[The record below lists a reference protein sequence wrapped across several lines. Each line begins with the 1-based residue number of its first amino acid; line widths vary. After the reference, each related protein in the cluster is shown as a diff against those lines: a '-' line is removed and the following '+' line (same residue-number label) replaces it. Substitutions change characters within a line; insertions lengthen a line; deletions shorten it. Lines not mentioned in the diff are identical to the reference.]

1 MNDTTNEVELPQLL
15 QATDVD
21 QFWQDH
27 VQKQQASGLSMAA
40 YCRENNLTHHLFYY
54 QIQKRRDKPQGSDS
68 QSNVLFHPVTLA
80 TSASKIKSTELGM
93 VFRLPNGIECE
104 LQHANVG
111 ACLEVLH
118 SLAQF
123 PL

>member
-1 MNDTTNEVELPQLL
+1 
-15 QATDVD
+15 
-21 QFWQDH
+21 

-40 YCRENNLTHHLFYY
+40 YCRANGLTLHLFYY
-54 QIQKRRDKPQGSDS
+54 QIQKRRDNPQGSDS

-80 TSASKIKSTELGM
+80 TSASKIKSTELGV

-104 LQHANVG
+104 LQQANVG
-111 ACLEVLH
+111 VCLEVLR

>member
-1 MNDTTNEVELPQLL
+1 MNDTAVEVKLPQPSL
-15 QATDVD
+15 ATDLE

-40 YCRENNLTHHLFYY
+40 YCRANGLTLHLFYY

-68 QSNVLFHPVTLA
+68 TSKILFHPVTLA
-80 TSASKIKSTELGM
+80 TSESKIKSTELGV

-111 ACLEVLH
+111 VCLEVLG
-118 SLAQF
+118 SLARF
-123 PL
+123 SL

>member
-1 MNDTTNEVELPQLL
+1 MNDTAVEVKLPQPSL
-15 QATDVD
+15 ATDLE

-40 YCRENNLTHHLFYY
+40 YCRANGLTLHLFYY
-54 QIQKRRDKPQGSDS
+54 QIQKRKDKMQGSDLQS
-68 QSNVLFHPVTLA
+68 QDLFHPVTLA
-80 TSASKIKSTELGM
+80 TSAPKSKSTELNV

-104 LQHANVG
+104 LQHANTGV
-111 ACLEVLH
+111 CLEILG